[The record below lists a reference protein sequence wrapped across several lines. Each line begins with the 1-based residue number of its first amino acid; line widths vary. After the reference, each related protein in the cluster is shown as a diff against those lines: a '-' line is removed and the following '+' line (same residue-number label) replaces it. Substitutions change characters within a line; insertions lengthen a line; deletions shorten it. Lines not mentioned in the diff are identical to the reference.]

1 MNLADIFSGG
11 KNSAAEDTLKSQLAE
26 LNKLPTPS
34 AASLTLP
41 QLEQFVSAGIL
52 TPEEAQSYLVKSN
65 AYDKVGSDNAG
76 MESELATLGELQNI
90 VNSGGA
96 DAEEQASVQRILNKL
111 GTSEAG
117 DNAAILTDAS
127 RRGVANSGMTM
138 AARLAA
144 NQNSATNAN
153 QNALDVA
160 AAEEARNLSALTAKG
175 QLGGQVQGQQ
185 YAAAGNRANA
195 ANAIAQFNAQQQQ
208 EIEKMNVGENN
219 AAKAANLANAQ
230 DISNKNVTSSQ
241 EQERSI
247 PAAQQQAFAD
257 ALSKASAG
265 MSGAEAVAKN
275 QSEQGQQ
282 NAGILGGLLGTAGT
296 VGAAYLTG
304 NPYAALATTMAQ
316 NNTPN
321 TNVSTAKAATG
332 GRIVSGG
339 VERPMNM
346 TSGGP
351 VPGAAAVPGDSAAND
366 TQLAKLSPGEIVL
379 PRTVAGPAMAG
390 DTSKVLDFL
399 RSLPK
404 PAERQIHPKAVLD
417 TLRAL
422 NMHHQGAI

>member
-1 MNLADIFSGG
+1 MNLADLFSGG
-11 KNSAAEDTLKSQLAE
+11 KNSAAEDTLKNQLAE

-34 AASLTLP
+34 AESLTLP

-52 TPEEAQSYLVKSN
+52 TPEEAKSYAVKSN
-65 AYDKVGSDNAG
+65 AFDTVTADNAG
-76 MESELATLGELQNI
+76 LESQLSTLGELQNI

-96 DAEEQASVQRILNKL
+96 DAEEEATVQRILNTL

-117 DNAAILTDAS
+117 DNAAVLADAS
-127 RRGVANSGMTM
+127 RRGVGNSGMTM

-160 AAEEARNLSALTAKG
+160 AAEEARNLAAMTAKG
-175 QLGGQVQGQQ
+175 TLGGQVQGEQ
-185 YAAAGNRANA
+185 YAAGANKANA
-195 ANAIAQFNAQQQQ
+195 ANAIAQFNAQQEQD
-208 EIEKMNVGENN
+208 ISKINAASGT

-230 DISNKNVTSSQ
+230 DISNKNVGSAQ
-241 EQERSI
+241 EQEKSI
-247 PAAQQQAFAD
+247 PAAQQLAFED
-257 ALSKASAG
+257 ALKKAGVG
-265 MSGAEAVAKN
+265 MSGAEAVAN
-275 QSEQGQQ
+275 QETQQGQQ
-282 NAGILGGLLGTAGT
+282 NAGILGGLIGTAGT
-296 VGAAYLTG
+296 VGASYLAG
-304 NPYAALATTMAQ
+304 NPYAALATTLAS
-316 NNTPN
+316 NTPN

-351 VPGAAAVPGDSAAND
+351 VPGTPRVPGDSSAND

-379 PRTVAGPAMAG
+379 PRSVAMPAAQG

-404 PAERQIHPKAVLD
+404 PAERSIHPKAVLD

-422 NMHHQGAI
+422 SAHHQGAA